1 MGSVRGPIVDHC
13 TELLV
18 KLEPLDIQ
26 FALYYFITYMNICAV
41 YYLNIFH

>member
-26 FALYYFITYMNICAV
+26 FALYCFK
-41 YYLNIFH
+41 